1 MRRETPIQRASTLQM
16 QPAIRRLGRPVRERS
31 AEKQQPDPRH
41 SRASIQRWML
51 ANKEDY
57 RDRRTGE
64 LNCTE
69 LVEAWDRACADG
81 GSTLDSDHIAW
92 DVAASLES

>member
-1 MRRETPIQRASTLQM
+1 MRRETPIQREATRQLE
-16 QPAIRRLGRPVRERS
+16 PAIRRQGRPIRTREM
-31 AEKQQPDPRH
+31 KQQQPDPSH
-41 SRASIQRWML
+41 SRASIRRWMQ

-57 RDRRTGE
+57 RDRSTGE

-69 LVEAWDRACADG
+69 LVEAWDRVCADG